1 MAGVTAFVDH
11 RAIIIVSLVVEHII
25 PLSCRAMVEA
35 DLNTV
40 LAIEA
45 KCHTSPWSYD
55 NFHTSLTSTH
65 TCWVLE
71 KQGSIIAY
79 AITST
84 VLGEAELLNISVDP
98 TMQKKGIAKAFLLAL
113 CHSFTDTVETFFLE
127 VRESNAAAIALY
139 QSLDFN
145 EVGQRPNYYPA
156 KNGRE
161 DALIMA
167 TILASPF

>member
-1 MAGVTAFVDH
+1 MVIKHA
-11 RAIIIVSLVVEHII
+11 L
-25 PLSCRAMVEA
+25 PMSCREMAES
-35 DLNTV
+35 DLNAV

-45 KCHTSPWSYD
+45 QCHTSPWSYE
-55 NFHTSLTSTH
+55 NFHTSVASTH
-65 TCWVLE
+65 ACWVLE
-71 KQGSIIAY
+71 LQGNIIAY

-84 VLGEAELLNISVDP
+84 VLGEAELLNITVAP
-98 TMQKKGIAKAFLLAL
+98 TMQRKGIAKAFLLAL
-113 CHSFTDTVETFFLE
+113 CNSFDDAVETLFLE

-167 TILASPF
+167 KILNSPFSVG